1 MSLATSGPDILKCI
15 NLFLCVCTSKIESVL
30 YFSTGEENIFQV
42 AVKDAASLQK
52 LKTDLK
58 ITFTSFPDVLYFTKK
73 AKQ

>member
-1 MSLATSGPDILKCI
+1 MSLADTLKCI
-15 NLFLCVCTSKIESVL
+15 NLFLCVYKQNRKCS
-30 YFSTGEENIFQV
+30 IFLHWGGKHFPSS
-42 AVKDAASLQK
+42 VKDTASLQK